1 MSDFD
6 ELFSSDPLE
15 QENQEFLDSDLA
27 KLQKVGTTVYR
38 EVWTE
43 FYKWEPDYCQQ
54 RIDSLADDESAAWV
68 VTTKLSEMIDH
79 NEPQVLDNEMDMDSP
94 SCVFARANP
103 DGTFTESRIPLEEI
117 FVEYF
122 EPHPNYESCLP
133 TNKSFA
139 CGRGSFN
146 LPFIP
151 YEDEPEFDVKEFL
164 KGIDSFHWESDHEDP
179 DIQLIDLETA
189 RRMHY
194 VYDISLADIDR
205 SKILPRLR
213 ESDTFGLLWEASQR
227 DLIHWPGA
235 AFNEHEEL
243 PTSYAPASDDLRGR
257 LNSILPIFCPNL
269 NCMQAKCPTHEC
281 LYPVYDAEK
290 PKVTSISM
298 LLSEG
303 DPCGEECFRYH
314 VDDSYADTVNWE
326 GPDSDILAVILATT
340 ADLFPCLLA
349 ILCHKPCRE
358 VFVMRSRLFPDHRIQ
373 DVVDEPIERL
383 RKKKFFS
390 KPRFFN
396 CREAF
401 VTKVTTQRMQQNWAA
416 RMSIHMSQF
425 RRAIIKDHATVDRVI
440 AMRIL
445 CIVRVIVG
453 ATLAASVDGK
463 GARVIEERSLAK
475 RTPANA

>member
-1 MSDFD
+1 
-6 ELFSSDPLE
+6 
-15 QENQEFLDSDLA
+15 
-27 KLQKVGTTVYR
+27 
-38 EVWTE
+38 
-43 FYKWEPDYCQQ
+43 
-54 RIDSLADDESAAWV
+54 
-68 VTTKLSEMIDH
+68 
-79 NEPQVLDNEMDMDSP
+79 
-94 SCVFARANP
+94 
-103 DGTFTESRIPLEEI
+103 
-117 FVEYF
+117 
-122 EPHPNYESCLP
+122 
-133 TNKSFA
+133 
-139 CGRGSFN
+139 
-146 LPFIP
+146 
-151 YEDEPEFDVKEFL
+151 
-164 KGIDSFHWESDHEDP
+164 
-179 DIQLIDLETA
+179 
-189 RRMHY
+189 MHY

-383 RKKKFFS
+383 RKKKFFKDAAKLGS
-390 KPRFFN
+390 SNVNPYVPVPPCHHKGPCDSRSCHCYENSLHCSRN
-396 CREAF
+396 CRCDLSCQRRWKGCTCHRG
-401 VTKVTTQRMQQNWAA
+401 TKSCQ
-416 RMSIHMSQF
+416 
-425 RRAIIKDHATVDRVI
+425 KDTCKC
-440 AMRIL
+440 L
-445 CIVRVIVG
+445 
-453 ATLAASVDGK
+453 
-463 GARVIEERSLAK
+463 RSG
-475 RTPANA
+475 RECD